1 MGTHYGVRPTGNI
14 RPKRRFRTSLLT
26 LTNTLTGTGDLGN
39 PVKTFGGGGVNI
51 VWEFTHV
58 FPRFRTNMCFFEAGA
73 SGFGAWYG
81 IRGASGGNGG
91 VLRFRAGDGSA
102 SISNGA
108 NNDNNCA
115 CLDITNFPQTG
126 KRYLVTLQFSYGS
139 SGTGGYVEIYIN
151 NRRAGKAF
159 PPNNFINAAYGA
171 NNAFFFGGGTST
183 AVCHGESTTMAPNV
197 LLKSNLFHFHNQT
210 VRANS
215 S

>member
-39 PVKTFGGGGVNI
+39 PVTTFGGGGVNI